1 MKRLRLSLPTA
12 VATLFISFSGLL
24 VGAEGAMMVSGRD
37 AEILRRFDRNG
48 DGRID
53 DDERADAYE
62 AMRRERSERQTSGP
76 VINAARREEFRQR
89 FFARFDLDHDG
100 RIDDAERAN
109 ATRML
114 GETRRGQ
121 ASALRDELMQLFDAN
136 RDGKLDDTEKAALT
150 EFLAASQGKGSEGGA
165 ALRADL
171 VRRMD
176 RNRDGRVDEKELAA
190 AESMLR
196 ARLQTN
202 PARLRQFD
210 LNGNGK
216 IDDDE
221 WPAARDQLMRWLN
234 EPAPAAISSERM
246 KEIEQDLR
254 QRREGRSMPSR

>member
-12 VATLFISFSGLL
+12 VATLFITFSGPL
-24 VGAEGAMMVSGRD
+24 VGADDAMAVSGRD

-62 AMRRERSERQTSGP
+62 AMRRERAERQTSRP
-76 VINAARREEFRQR
+76 AISAEMREKFRQR
-89 FFARFDLDHDG
+89 FFALFDLNHDG
-100 RIDDAERAN
+100 RIDDEERAR
-109 ATRML
+109 ATRL
-114 GETRRGQ
+114 LSETSRGQ
-121 ASALRDELMQLFDAN
+121 ASVLREELMQLFDAN
-136 RDGKLDDTEKAALT
+136 GDGKLDDPEKAALT
-150 EFLAASQGKGSEGGA
+150 EFLAENQGKGSEAGA
-165 ALRADL
+165 ALRTDL

-210 LNGNGK
+210 LNGNGT

-234 EPAPAAISSERM
+234 EPAPAAISPERM

-254 QRREGRSMPSR
+254 QRREGRPTPSR